1 MSENDPIFKNAVRF
15 SHKMKYPV
23 AQPIEHRA
31 EQVRDI
37 ILESVMLGRLDK
49 TDLLII
55 AARDCSPMPSIRQVA
70 VSLGLHH
77 ETVRRKVCHI
87 KSLVSLCLIDA

>member
-15 SHKMKYPV
+15 SDKIEYPAPPQV
-23 AQPIEHRA
+23 EHRA

>member
-1 MSENDPIFKNAVRF
+1 MSENDPIFKNAVHF
-15 SHKMKYPV
+15 SDKTKYPA

-70 VSLGLHH
+70 IGLGLHH